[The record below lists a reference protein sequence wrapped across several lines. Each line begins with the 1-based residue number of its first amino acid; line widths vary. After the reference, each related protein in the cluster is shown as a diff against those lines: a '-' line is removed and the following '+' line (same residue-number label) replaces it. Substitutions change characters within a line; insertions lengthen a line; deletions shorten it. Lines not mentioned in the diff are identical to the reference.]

1 MKVLVANL
9 GSTSFKYRLF
19 DMSDESQLARGGIDR
34 IGQSASACFVEIG
47 GRREETTLP
56 VGDHAAAVRMC
67 LDQLTHPEYGCLKS
81 VSEVAA
87 IGFKAV
93 FAGNL
98 SGVRIVDDALL
109 TKMEDFS
116 DIAPAHNPMYAKAMR
131 QLRSAFP
138 EIPLVAALETAF
150 HETIPPE
157 NRLYAIPYEW
167 SEEYE
172 IKRWGFHGASHR
184 FLNTRIAQLVGE
196 SLRDSHSDRA
206 VGAQS
211 PSTALGAN
219 DVNRAN
225 VSRGT
230 TDLRVVTCH
239 LGGSNSLCAAR
250 GGKSLANSL
259 GMSPQ
264 TGLPHN
270 NRVGDFDPF
279 ALPVILRKSG
289 KSLEK
294 VLEELSS
301 KGGLL
306 GVSGLS
312 ADVRDLE
319 EAAAKGHARAKLA
332 LDLFVASIRQ
342 YLGAYLTIL
351 GGADAIVFSGG
362 IGENSSLIRSGV
374 CRNMSWAGIDLDDAK
389 NTNVA
394 RGSEAEVSA
403 NGSKT
408 QIWVIPT
415 NEEIVV
421 ARQSVEAFQ
430 NVKQ

>member
-1 MKVLVANL
+1 MKILVANL

-19 DMSDESQLARGGIDR
+19 DMSNESQLARGGIDR
-34 IGQSASACFVEIG
+34 IGQAQSACFVEIG
-47 GRREETTLP
+47 ERREESTQP
-56 VGDHAAAVRMC
+56 VGDHAAAVGMC
-67 LDQLTHPEYGCLKS
+67 LEQLTHPEYGCLKS
-81 VSEVAA
+81 VGEVAA

-98 SGVRIVDDALL
+98 SGVRIVTDELL
-109 TKMEDFS
+109 AKMEDLA

-157 NRLYAIPYEW
+157 NRLYAIPLEW
-167 SEEYE
+167 SQEYE
-172 IKRWGFHGASHR
+172 VQRWGFHGASHR
-184 FLNTRIAQLVGE
+184 YLNTRIAELISRNALASGSE
-196 SLRDSHSDRA
+196 RNISLEPDASAFRLIGS
-206 VGAQS
+206 AQK
-211 PSTALGAN
+211 N
-219 DVNRAN
+219 
-225 VSRGT
+225 
-230 TDLRVVTCH
+230 DLRVITCH

-279 ALPVILRKSG
+279 ALPIILRKSG

-312 ADVRDLE
+312 GDVRDLE

-374 CRNMSWAGIDLDDAK
+374 CRNMAWAGIELDEDK
-389 NTNVA
+389 NTSVA
-394 RGSEAEVSA
+394 RGAEACLSA
-403 NGSKT
+403 ASSKT
-408 QIWVIPT
+408 QIWVVPT

-421 ARQSVEAFQ
+421 ARQSVEA
-430 NVKQ
+430 VRK

>member
-1 MKVLVANL
+1 MKILVANL

-19 DMSDESQLARGGIDR
+19 DMTDESQLARGGIDR
-34 IGQSASACFVEIG
+34 IGQAASACFVEIG
-47 GRREETTLP
+47 GRREESTQP

-81 VSEVAA
+81 VGEVAA

-98 SGVRIVDDALL
+98 SGVRIVTDELL
-109 TKMEDFS
+109 AKMEDLA

-157 NRLYAIPYEW
+157 NRLYAIPLEW
-167 SEEYE
+167 SQEYE
-172 IKRWGFHGASHR
+172 VQRWGFHGASHR
-184 FLNTRIAQLVGE
+184 YLNTRIAELMK
-196 SLRDSHSDRA
+196 RD
-206 VGAQS
+206 
-211 PSTALGAN
+211 
-219 DVNRAN
+219 
-225 VSRGT
+225 
-230 TDLRVVTCH
+230 DLRVITCH

-279 ALPVILRKSG
+279 ALPIILRKSG
-289 KSLEK
+289 KSLEQ

-312 ADVRDLE
+312 SDVRDLE

-374 CRNMSWAGIDLDDAK
+374 CRDLAWAGIELDEVK
-389 NTNVA
+389 NTSVA
-394 RGSEAEVSA
+394 RGSEAKISA
-403 NGSKT
+403 DNSKT
-408 QIWVIPT
+408 QIWVVPT

-421 ARQSVEAFQ
+421 ARQSVEA
-430 NVKQ
+430 VTKK